1 MGRCM
6 IQCNRFPPNRR
17 GCWRCLGEF
26 LGGLVVKGLPRWL
39 SGKESACQCRRCEF
53 DPWVRKIPWR
63 TKWQPT
69 PVFLPGESQGQRSL
83 VGYSQQGLKNNNNN
97 KKNQGLKER
106 LSSNS
111 QWFVQ
116 GLCPFNTMGLSLIPR
131 LGTNVHRPLGQKKR
145 RDELGVLFMTI
156 LNGIITVLGCHHPP
170 RWQKSCSTRERR
182 SRIWGPCGDLLT
194 HLTPG
199 FPTIQPS
206 LAASKGSFFFFLAS
220 PLIMQDLS
228 FPTRDQ
234 THTPCIGS
242 SEFLTTGRS
251 GKSPP

>member
-1 MGRCM
+1 M
-6 IQCNRFPPNRR
+6 
-17 GCWRCLGEF
+17 
-26 LGGLVVKGLPRWL
+26 
-39 SGKESACQCRRCEF
+39 
-53 DPWVRKIPWR
+53 
-63 TKWQPT
+63 
-69 PVFLPGESQGQRSL
+69 FLPGESQGQRSL